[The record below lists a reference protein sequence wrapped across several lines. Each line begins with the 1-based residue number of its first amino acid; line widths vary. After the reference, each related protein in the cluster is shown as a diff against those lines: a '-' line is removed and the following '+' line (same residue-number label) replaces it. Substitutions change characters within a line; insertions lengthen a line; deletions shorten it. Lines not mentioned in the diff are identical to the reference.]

1 MRIAV
6 IAGEG
11 CLPVEIAKTLISQG
25 EIPVA
30 LTICDDPEKMA
41 DFASPVLNLGK
52 LKLSLGLKM
61 LKENNVDRVIM
72 AGTVPK
78 RSIYSPSVLLDP
90 VSLKIFMRSRK
101 DDHSLLGAVVSW
113 FESEGI
119 KVLPYASYVARC
131 LAPEGLISARAPS
144 DAERKD
150 IEYGERIL
158 KAILQHSFGQSLVVA
173 DEAIVAVEA
182 MEGTDGMI
190 FRAGE
195 LLRRGSS
202 GSEAALI
209 PASPGSEA
217 ALISA
222 APGSEAALISAA
234 PTAAKRKGT
243 IVKMMRSDQD
253 ERYDL
258 PTIGP
263 DTIENMR
270 GAGLSC
276 IAVESGRTLILE
288 FDKVLEKAGRYDIA
302 VWGLKSQINY

>member
-11 CLPVEIAKTLISQG
+11 RLPVEIAKTLISFG
-25 EIPVA
+25 ELPVA
-30 LTICDDPEKMA
+30 LAICSDPEKMA
-41 DFASPVLNLGK
+41 DFAEPVLNLGK

-61 LKENNVDRVIM
+61 LKENNVNRVIM

-90 VSLKIFMRSRK
+90 VSLKIFMKARK

-131 LAPEGLISARAPS
+131 LAPEGLISKRAPS
-144 DAERKD
+144 DAEIKD
-150 IEYGERIL
+150 IEYGEKIL
-158 KAILQHSFGQSLVVA
+158 KAILPYSFGQSLIVA

-182 MEGTDGMI
+182 MEGTDEMI
-190 FRAGE
+190 KRSGE
-195 LLRRGSS
+195 LLR
-202 GSEAALI
+202 EKMV
-209 PASPGSEA
+209 
-217 ALISA
+217 
-222 APGSEAALISAA
+222 
-234 PTAAKRKGT
+234 KRKGT
-243 IVKMMRSDQD
+243 IVKMMRKDQD

-263 DTIENMR
+263 NTIENMYK
-270 GAGLSC
+270 AGLSC
-276 IAVESGRTLILE
+276 AAIESGRTLILE
-288 FDKVLEKAGRYDIA
+288 FDKVLEKSERFDIA
-302 VWGLKSQINY
+302 LWGLKRQINSNE